1 MIKSAAVKAGAT
13 ETPDRHKP
21 RHRVLADALRKAIRE
36 GDYPVGGRLPTEEQ
50 LGALF
55 GVSRQTLREA
65 LRALTHDGLI
75 TRRPRS
81 GSVVVAKEPP
91 TAFNQSFASIEGL
104 LNYPPG
110 TVRRTV
116 RTKYIEAD
124 HDLARLLRC
133 APGAAF
139 FVISAMRFSDASP
152 LPICWTD
159 IYLPPRFA
167 GVLHHRRH
175 EHITVADQIA
185 ELYGEVAVSTQVEI
199 AAGEVSSQLARRLSV
214 PAGSPA
220 LIVTRRYA
228 DAQGETLE
236 TTISVHPAQR
246 YSCRF
251 EFRRTQQNRP
261 A

>member
-1 MIKSAAVKAGAT
+1 MIKSAVAKTGSPA
-13 ETPDRHKP
+13 TPDSRRP
-21 RHRVLADALRKAIRE
+21 RHRVLAEALRKAIRE

-50 LGALF
+50 LCALF
-55 GVSRQTLREA
+55 SVSRQTLREA

-91 TAFNQSFASIEGL
+91 TVFNQSFASIEGL

-110 TVRRTV
+110 TIRRTIG
-116 RTKYIEAD
+116 TKYVEAD
-124 HDLARLLRC
+124 HELARVLRSS
-133 APGAAF
+133 PGATF
-139 FVISAMRFSDASP
+139 FVISALRFSDAST

-167 GVLHHRRH
+167 GVVRHRRH

-185 ELYGEVAVSTQVEI
+185 ELFGEVAVSTQVEI
-199 AAGEVSSQLARRLSV
+199 AAGEVAAKFARRLAV

-228 DAQGETLE
+228 DARGETLE
-236 TTISVHPAQR
+236 TTVSVHPAQR
-246 YSCRF
+246 YSCGF
-251 EFRRTQQNRP
+251 EFRRVQQNRP